1 MPDARQGLG
10 RWGELVAARWLEHKG
25 WRVLTRRFRVGHR
38 DIDLVAEL
46 DGTVAFV
53 EVKARGTAEF
63 GGPMQSVNWKKQR
76 ELARAA
82 SVWVDRHGRPGL
94 AYRFDV
100 IGIVRAGGRIRVS
113 HVENAFFVRIRA

>member
-1 MPDARQGLG
+1 M
-10 RWGELVAARWLEHKG
+10 AARWLEHKG
-25 WRVLTRRFRVGHR
+25 WRVLARRFRVGHR

-53 EVKARGTAEF
+53 EVKARCTAEF
-63 GGPMQSVNWKKQR
+63 GGPLQSVNWKKQR

-82 SVWVDRHGRPGL
+82 SVWVDRHGDSGL

-100 IGIVRAGGRIRVS
+100 IGIVRVGSRIRVS